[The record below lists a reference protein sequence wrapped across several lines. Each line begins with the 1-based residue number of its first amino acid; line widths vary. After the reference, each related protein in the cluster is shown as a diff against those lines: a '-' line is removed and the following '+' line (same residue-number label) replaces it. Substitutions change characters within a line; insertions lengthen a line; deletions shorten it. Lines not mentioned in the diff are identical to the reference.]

1 MDFLQKRLL
10 FISKYWKDYASGLKI
25 TLILSLIGVFFGII
39 IGTLL
44 ALGRRSNNKFAK
56 RLSGAIVEIIRGT
69 PLIVQITLFVYS
81 ILNIIPPG
89 YTLLR
94 NKIFLASIPMCLNSG
109 AYISEIIRAGIQS
122 IDKGQ
127 SEAARSLGM
136 TEKQTMTSIIL
147 PQAVK
152 NILPALGNEFVTLIK
167 ESAVVS
173 IVALHDMMY
182 YAEAIRGATFKAFE
196 PYFYVAIIYFV
207 LTYSLTKLLSRFE
220 RRLHRSDSY

>member
-1 MDFLQKRLL
+1 MDFIQKRVL
-10 FISKYWKDYASGLKI
+10 FISKYWKDYANGLKV
-25 TLILSLIGVFFGII
+25 TLILSVIGVFFGVL
-39 IGTLL
+39 IGALL
-44 ALGRRSNNKFAK
+44 ALGRRSKNPFLNK
-56 RLSGAIVEIIRGT
+56 LSSGIVEIIRGT

-81 ILNIIPPG
+81 VLNIIPPEF
-89 YTLLR
+89 TFLR

-122 IDKGQ
+122 IDQGQ

-136 TEKQTMTSIIL
+136 SERQTMLHIIL

-196 PYFYVAIIYFV
+196 PYFYVAVIYFV
-207 LTYSLTKLLSRFE
+207 LTYSLTKLLQQFE
-220 RRLHRSDSY
+220 RRLHRNDRY

>member
-10 FISKYWKDYASGLKI
+10 FINKYWKDYASGLKI

-39 IGTLL
+39 IGTFL

-136 TEKQTMTSIIL
+136 TEKQTMRSIIL